1 MPPKKQ
7 PLIDFSNPNDV
18 SIVIDQLIKNNKNMN
33 VLKQN
38 RLKLSD
44 VPKEELKKLK
54 EIKNYIDSIIGL
66 TKAVKT
72 VKEPELTEN
81 EELELNIMNT
91 PAPKKYTKPNKKQNW
106 SRGDVFDYY
115 NKFKS
120 QGITLKDAWAHFRK
134 S

>member
-1 MPPKKQ
+1 MPPKKES
-7 PLIDFSNPNDV
+7 LIDFSNPEEV
-18 SIVIDQLIKNNKNMN
+18 SIVIDQLLKNNKNMN

-54 EIKNYIDSIIGL
+54 ELKKYIDNVIGL
-66 TKAVKT
+66 TKAVET
-72 VKEPELTEN
+72 VKEPQLTEN
-81 EELELNIMNT
+81 EELELDIMQT
-91 PAPKKYTKPNKKQNW
+91 PAPAKYTKPNKKGNW
-106 SRGDVFDYY
+106 TRADVFDYY

-134 S
+134 

>member
-106 SRGDVFDYY
+106 TRLDVFDYY
-115 NKFKS
+115 NNFKS
-120 QGITLKDAWAHFRK
+120 QGITLSDAWAHFRK